1 MKSSVLKA
9 AIGLLGL
16 PVQFELEHLGKQLTM
31 HLNGKLW
38 RTALHHS
45 KDHGS
50 YRLLPMIP

>member
-16 PVQFELEHLGKQLTM
+16 PVQFELEHRGKQLTM